1 MGELFKHLGIHDT
14 MQQYNVLNAWAEVV
28 GEQIA
33 RVTTAQKI
41 ERGVLFVSVA
51 TSPWRAELVM
61 RRPQIIKK
69 LNEGAGRVVIREIRF
84 R

>member
-1 MGELFKHLGIHDT
+1 MGELFAHLGIQDT
-14 MQQYNVLNAWAEVV
+14 VRQYNVLNAWAEVV

-41 ERGVLFVSVA
+41 ERGVLIISVA
-51 TSPWRAELVM
+51 TAPWRAELVM
-61 RRPQIIKK
+61 RRPEIIKR
-69 LNEGAGRVVIREIRF
+69 LNDEAGRVVVRDIRF